1 MTEEKKQPAEQE
13 LDLEQFGA
21 GKKIK
26 KGLLIVAVAVAVIFL
41 LFAVRMIAA
50 GFSYKGE
57 MAKYDSATV
66 IALKDTNDPSKQ
78 CRCLEIR
85 EGLGYLTMRV
95 GMSIVFDGPKQE
107 CGYDS
112 LITFANS
119 AEQYTLSVSNR
130 CDYIKYPPTAEFPS
144 GESRNYS
151 KLLVKSYIE
160 AARDNGVD
168 CDCID

>member
-1 MTEEKKQPAEQE
+1 MSEETKKHAEQD

-21 GKKIK
+21 GKKLK
-26 KGLLIVAVAVAVIFL
+26 KGALIVAMAAAVILL

-50 GFSYKGE
+50 GFSFKGE
-57 MAKYDSATV
+57 TAKYDTATI

-78 CRCLEIR
+78 CRCIEMK
-85 EGLGYLTMRV
+85 EGLGYLSVRL

-107 CGYDS
+107 CGYDAMV
-112 LITFANS
+112 TFANS
-119 AEQYTLSVSNR
+119 TEQYTLSVSTR

-151 KLLVKSYIE
+151 EWLVGSYIDG
-160 AARDNGVD
+160 ARQNGVD